1 MSSICVLIY
10 EPDRYARAGLAKTA
24 EALNADYLPVT
35 IIENANLSVITASPK
50 SAVRILCT
58 DTVFTAEGREWLT
71 AFIKFNLTH
80 PNTKIVCLCRVR
92 LCVWVRQTAIL
103 TGCKVQVIPAP
114 SFDKAP
120 TQLGSSSGASHNAL
134 LEGQLTPKERKVLK
148 LLLIGISV
156 DTISL
161 IMNISQKTV
170 YSLKLNALKR
180 FGIDHIN
187 RLYYLRDAVRVI

>member
-1 MSSICVLIY
+1 MNSIGVLIY
-10 EPDRYARAGLAKTA
+10 EPDRYARAGLEKTA
-24 EALNADYLPVT
+24 EALKTDYLPVT
-35 IIENANLSVITASPK
+35 IIEDANLSVTTAPQK

-58 DTVFTAEGREWLT
+58 DTLFTAEGREWLT
-71 AFIKFNLTH
+71 AFMKFNLTH
-80 PNTKIVCLCRVR
+80 PDTKIVCLCRLR
-92 LCVWVRQTAIL
+92 LCKWVRQTAIL
-103 TGCKVQVIPAP
+103 TGCKVQVIPVP
-114 SFDKAP
+114 SFEKM
-120 TQLGSSSGASHNAL
+120 SNSSGNSQNYL
-134 LEGQLTPKERKVLK
+134 LEGQLTTKERKVLK

-170 YSLKLNALKR
+170 YSLKINALKR